1 MSQLLIE
8 SFEVSNFRAFEKLQI
23 AHLGRANL
31 ITGKNSVGKSSLLE
45 SLWLYA
51 NKGSPSTILD
61 ILSVRKEINTR
72 VLPRPQAEVRPRD
85 EEDLFEALKHLFY
98 NRPKI
103 EGSPVSIKIG
113 PINSPQDKLSLT
125 LDWYTLQND
134 REDTAVLWQPSFD
147 NFANLADS
155 VIALEIKFANQS
167 QVVFTLDR
175 FLNRYSRPASSSNN
189 NLIRTAG
196 VNEAFIAD
204 LWAKVV
210 LTDSEDEII
219 KALRII
225 SSEVERVAVVA
236 SDSRIENKNS
246 IIVKMKN
253 SDSPIPLRTLGDG
266 ISRVFGLIL
275 TLVNSK
281 DGILLIDEFE
291 NGLHYTVMF
300 ELWKLILQVARR
312 LNVQIFA
319 TTHSSD
325 CIEAFQKA
333 TIEDR
338 QEEGILLRLDKRDGL
353 VVPILY
359 DEHRLSIA
367 TREQIEVR

>member
-1 MSQLLIE
+1 
-8 SFEVSNFRAFEKLQI
+8 
-23 AHLGRANL
+23 
-31 ITGKNSVGKSSLLE
+31 
-45 SLWLYA
+45 
-51 NKGSPSTILD
+51 
-61 ILSVRKEINTR
+61 
-72 VLPRPQAEVRPRD
+72 
-85 EEDLFEALKHLFY
+85 
-98 NRPKI
+98 
-103 EGSPVSIKIG
+103 
-113 PINSPQDKLSLT
+113 
-125 LDWYTLQND
+125 
-134 REDTAVLWQPSFD
+134 
-147 NFANLADS
+147 
-155 VIALEIKFANQS
+155 
-167 QVVFTLDR
+167 
-175 FLNRYSRPASSSNN
+175 
-189 NLIRTAG
+189 LIRTAG